1 MANNLITAEIK
12 VLTPQLIMELLEN
25 GYTRFQDEN
34 TFEKESIQ
42 NYLVE
47 HFPNIFTSLNVK
59 NQITVMFS
67 REPLKGKRTQKVIR
81 QAFNWGMTNNV
92 EVIEEVEGEEEN
104 PVNLVT
110 SPDVSKEDIEKN
122 WANASQP
129 DTVPIEYKEEEELE
143 YELVEDEDSGKM
155 PWDM

>member
-34 TFEKESIQ
+34 TFENESIQ

-47 HFPNIFTSLNVK
+47 NFPNIFNSLNVK

-81 QAFNWGMTNNV
+81 QVFNWGMTNNNFEIV
-92 EVIEEVEGEEEN
+92 EEAEGEEEN
-104 PVNLVT
+104 PVNLVA
-110 SPDVSKEDIEKN
+110 SPDVSEEDIEKN

-129 DTVPIEYKEEEELE
+129 EIPIEYKEEEELE
-143 YELVEDEDSGKM
+143 YELVEDDQELM